1 MLLHVS
7 IKVILSRVFLNF
19 MTETSAAAANTNS
32 SEPPSKK
39 QKIMSPS
46 NGAART
52 AMSSAAFEQTSLLV
66 QKLSPKGRVPTRGSP
81 MSAGYDLYS

>member
-1 MLLHVS
+1 MIKARVEVS
-7 IKVILSRVFLNF
+7 RKVQY
-19 MTETSAAAANTNS
+19 MTETSAATTNS

-46 NGAART
+46 NGASEA
-52 AMSSAAFEQTSLLV
+52 AIPSAAFEQTSLLV